1 MHARVVFPCTAI
13 AGRESTKLALLLNAI
28 STNRCCHRPCPRAA
42 RRLKDAGATPCP
54 AEGRGATTRKER
66 KTW

>member
-54 AEGRGATTRKER
+54 A
-66 KTW
+66 